1 MSDSALN
8 NAGLRRKPRQAR
20 SQERVDRIL
29 AVAEALFT
37 TEGYGKTTTN
47 AIAAQAKVPIG
58 SFYQFFP
65 DKAAILQAIAVRYT
79 SKLQQHLERLLD
91 TAEVT
96 ALPLPEYVERL
107 IDATDQFFTENPGYH
122 AIFMDAQGMIP
133 ELNEIDRATDMALI
147 EELSTAF
154 ARRNHT
160 LTQEDCEV
168 AGFIMIKVIGNL
180 LWLAI
185 DQEPMQRQRLV
196 LETKKLALSYLQNYF
211 PVNDSQPYNPHI
223 HQPPKNF

>member
-29 AVAEALFT
+29 AEAEALFT
-37 TEGYGKTTTN
+37 TEGYEKTTTN
-47 AIAAQAKVPIG
+47 AIAAQANVPIG
-58 SFYQFFP
+58 SLYQFFP
-65 DKAAILQAIAVRYT
+65 DKAAILQAIATQYT
-79 SKLQQHLERLLD
+79 GRLQQHLKILLD
-91 TAEVT
+91 TEEVT
-96 ALPLPEYVERL
+96 GLPLPEFVERL

-122 AIFMDAQGMIP
+122 AIFMEAQGMRP
-133 ELNEIDRATDMALI
+133 ELNEIDRAVDMALI

-154 ARRNHT
+154 AKRNPS

-168 AGFIMIKVIGNL
+168 AGFVAIKVIGNL
-180 LWLAI
+180 LWLSI
-185 DQEPMQRQRLV
+185 DQDQICRQRLV

-211 PVNDSQPYNPHI
+211 PING
-223 HQPPKNF
+223 